1 MKRALLVI
9 IFCVGA
15 AIAAKAHAADLLLRL
30 APEEFVQS
38 GGADIGVL
46 GYSVPSFVD
55 WDNDGL
61 NDLVVGEG
69 SNSYPAAKVCIYIN
83 TGTACQPQFDTFS
96 YAKLADGS
104 DLTCPGGGCLGCF
117 PRVVY
122 WDEDAKKDLL
132 VGQADGTMKIFL
144 NLGSDNDPNFDP
156 GTFLKVGPTG
166 SKTNID
172 VGIRAT
178 PCVVDWN
185 NDGKKDLAVGAYD
198 AKIHLFINEGTDTEP
213 DFQAQS
219 YVLLENGSDLVVPGF
234 RSSPDVLDLDDDGKK
249 DILTGNTSGQLL
261 FYSNTGTDSDPSFAG
276 YEFVESDDAAIDLA
290 SSRSRPFV
298 CDFTSDGYPDVMIGA
313 SDGEIHLYQSIPQPG
328 DMDKDYDVDLHDFAI
343 FALQWGEKDCGQ
355 CGGADIFDDDQINMR
370 DIREIATYWL
380 EGTE

>member
-30 APEEFVQS
+30 APEEFVQA
-38 GGADIGVL
+38 GDADIGVL

-61 NDLVVGEG
+61 DDLIVGEG
-69 SNSYPAAKVCIYIN
+69 SSSYSGKVRVYIN

-104 DLTCPGGGCLGCF
+104 DLTCPGDGCLGCF

-172 VGIRAT
+172 VGSRAT

-185 NDGKKDLAVGAYD
+185 NDGKKD
-198 AKIHLFINEGTDTEP
+198 
-213 DFQAQS
+213 
-219 YVLLENGSDLVVPGF
+219 
-234 RSSPDVLDLDDDGKK
+234 
-249 DILTGNTSGQLL
+249 ILTGNTNGQLL
-261 FYSNTGTDSDPSFAG
+261 FYSNAGTDSDPSFAG
-276 YEFVESDDAAIDLA
+276 YEFVESDGVAIDLA
-290 SSRSRPFV
+290 GLPRSRPFV
-298 CDFTSDGYPDVMIGA
+298 CDWIADGYPDVMIGA
-313 SDGEIHLYQSIPQPG
+313 SDGNVHLYQTIIPG
-328 DMDKDYDVDLHDFAI
+328 DIDNDHDVDWSDFA
-343 FALQWGEKDCGQ
+343 ALALYWGATDCGQ
-355 CGGADIFDDDQINMR
+355 CGGADLFDDDQINML
-370 DIREIATYWL
+370 DVLTLAQHWL
-380 EGTE
+380 AGCRLKNPDL